1 MKTNETQDHYSSEDW
16 HDEKLQICLE
26 SAYNNLLRLRASNPD
41 KTKLIPAQPKTGKEM
56 LDRAKALHALSKH
69 KSMMVIAVESY
80 AEDSDSELGKLL
92 LEAMSEDK

>member
-1 MKTNETQDHYSSEDW
+1 MTINKNQNHSSPEDW
-16 HDEKLQICLE
+16 RDKELQICLE
-26 SAYNNLLRLRASNPD
+26 SAYSNLLKLRASNPD

-56 LDRAKALHALSKH
+56 LDRAKALHALNKH
-69 KSMMVIAVESY
+69 KSMMVVAVESY